1 VHITFCI
8 PMKGEYR
15 MNKRN
20 GINVTALEEFS
31 QSVAQDPS
39 LGLASFRVKTRWTGQ
54 TGSIATVDAF
64 SMGGKRYA
72 REFSIAADEPP
83 QLLGKNTAPNP

>member
-1 VHITFCI
+1 
-8 PMKGEYR
+8 

-20 GINVTALEEFS
+20 GINVTALEQFS

-54 TGSIATVDAF
+54 TGSIATVDSF
-64 SMGGKRYA
+64 SLGGKRHA
-72 REFSIAADEPP
+72 REFSVGPTSLPNSWERTRRPTH
-83 QLLGKNTAPNP
+83 KNCF